1 MRVLDKRQIQEAYRP
16 ALALAMLRIGFIA
29 YSEGRVQQPPV
40 QHFAFPGAN
49 GDCCIKS
56 GYLDDDD
63 VFVVKVASGFYD
75 NRKLGLD
82 STQGAMMAF
91 SAKNG
96 RPLALLLDE
105 GWLTSQRTALAGQ
118 AAAQALA
125 PRRIDAIGIVGT
137 GMQARLQLEALQAV
151 TPCRRVLVWGRNARE
166 TRKFCDQFEARGYHV
181 TPTLDVEALARGCR
195 LIVTCTPS
203 TEALLQAQWIQPGT
217 HITAAGADAEGKQE
231 LAAALVAKADLLVVD
246 SVSQCAGFGEVS
258 HAVKAELVKVERLV
272 ELGRVLAG
280 KHPGR
285 TGESQITIADLTG
298 LAIQD
303 VQIAKSVLL
312 SV

>member
-1 MRVLDKRQIQEAYRP
+1 MRILDKRQIQELYRP
-16 ALALAMLRIGFIA
+16 ALALAMIRLGFIA

-40 QHFAFPGAN
+40 QHFAFPGAG

-56 GYLDDDD
+56 GHLEGDD
-63 VFVVKVASGFYD
+63 VFVVKVASGFYR

-82 STQGAMMAF
+82 STQGLMLAF
-91 SAKNG
+91 SAETG
-96 RPLALLLDE
+96 QPLALMRDE
-105 GWLTSQRTALAGQ
+105 GWLTAQRTALAGQ

-125 PRRIDAIGIVGT
+125 PRRVDAIGIVGA
-137 GMQARLQLEALQAV
+137 GMQATLQLEALQAV
-151 TPCRRVLVWGRNARE
+151 TPCRRVFVWGRSM
-166 TRKFCDQFEARGYHV
+166 DQLRGFRDRFEARGYQV
-181 TPTLDVEALARGCR
+181 TPTLDAEALARACQ

-203 TEALLQAQWIQPGT
+203 TEAILQADWIQPGT

-246 SVSQCAGFGEVS
+246 SVEQCACFGEVS
-258 HAVKAELVKVERLV
+258 HAVRAGLVKRERLV
-272 ELGRVLAG
+272 ELGHVLAG
-280 KHPGR
+280 TRHGR
-285 TGESQITIADLTG
+285 TDQGQITIADLTG

-312 SV
+312 SI